1 MRKGFRDYWRGLGRV
16 EKAFLILAPV
26 YAGLHF
32 AHASVALQVL
42 AGLGAFLVGMAC
54 LFRLARY
61 TMRKAIWR
69 LRNRLIVAYAFI
81 AVVPIVLI
89 LTLVGVVGW
98 VVIGQM
104 AVYLVN
110 TELAHRESVLLR
122 QAETL
127 AHVPVR
133 DPESAVNR
141 FTMTIRSAFP
151 AAQFR
156 ITGHQELRYPSDA
169 ALDEPPAEWKMAS
182 GLVIRP
188 TAGGEQLLYAWAHVV
203 SDTGNKVTVIAPIS
217 HELLASMVPGLGD
230 INFMPLMGHVRQSHL
245 PRPVNFADFP
255 LSWVYP
261 VDIPHWDSPQ
271 HHSQLLMVV
280 NTRLSAVLGI
290 VFGQKMDWGEVA
302 LTIFLAVSVVFLIVE
317 LVSLVAGI
325 QLSRS
330 ITGAVHQM
338 YEGTL
343 HVRDGDFSYRVPVK
357 GSDQLAELTSSFNN
371 MTQHLGRLLV
381 VAKEKERLES
391 ELAIARE
398 VQDQLFPKDVPFTK
412 TLELKGVCRPARM
425 VSGDYYDFLAL
436 NDHSLAFAI
445 GDVAGKGISAALLMA
460 TIQSTMRTQLSA
472 LNGNAMLP
480 LSTSRMVATLNR
492 QLYATTAPEKYA
504 TFYFAMYEETTHS
517 LRYTNAG
524 HLSPMLVS
532 AGNVRMLGSTGTV
545 VGAFPIARYEEKT
558 VPLEHGDILVA
569 YTDGVVEPENAYG
582 EMFGEERLQ
591 DMLVK
596 LAKADS
602 SELIARVMEAVDQ
615 WTGGGELQDDMTMVV
630 ARRI

>member
-1 MRKGFRDYWRGLGRV
+1 MRKGYRDYWRGLGRV

-32 AHASVALQVL
+32 AHASGAVQIV
-42 AGLGAFLVGMAC
+42 AGLGAFLLGVVC

-133 DPESAVNR
+133 DPELAVKR

-151 AAQFR
+151 SAQIR
-156 ITGHQELRYPSDA
+156 VSGHQELLYPSDE
-169 ALDEPPAEWKMAS
+169 ALDAPPTEWKLAS

-188 TAGGEQLLYAWAHVV
+188 TRSGEPGLYAWAHVV
-203 SDTGNKVTVIAPIS
+203 GDTGNNVTVIAPIS

-230 INFMPLMGHVRQSHL
+230 INFMPLMGHVRQSHV

-255 LSWVYP
+255 LKWVYP

-280 NTRLSAVLGI
+280 NTRLSAVLGV

-302 LTIFLAVSVVFLIVE
+302 LTIFVAVSVVFLIVE
-317 LVSLVAGI
+317 LVSLVAGV

-330 ITGAVHQM
+330 ITGAVHEL
-338 YEGTL
+338 YEGT
-343 HVRDGDFSYRVPVK
+343 RRIKEGDFGYRIPVK
-357 GSDQLAELTSSFNN
+357 GNDQLAELTSSFNT
-371 MTQHLGRLLV
+371 MTQ
-381 VAKEKERLES
+381 
-391 ELAIARE
+391 
-398 VQDQLFPKDVPFTK
+398 PTW
-412 TLELKGVCRPARM
+412 
-425 VSGDYYDFLAL
+425 
-436 NDHSLAFAI
+436 
-445 GDVAGKGISAALLMA
+445 
-460 TIQSTMRTQLSA
+460 
-472 LNGNAMLP
+472 
-480 LSTSRMVATLNR
+480 
-492 QLYATTAPEKYA
+492 
-504 TFYFAMYEETTHS
+504 
-517 LRYTNAG
+517 
-524 HLSPMLVS
+524 
-532 AGNVRMLGSTGTV
+532 
-545 VGAFPIARYEEKT
+545 GA
-558 VPLEHGDILVA
+558 
-569 YTDGVVEPENAYG
+569 
-582 EMFGEERLQ
+582 
-591 DMLVK
+591 
-596 LAKADS
+596 
-602 SELIARVMEAVDQ
+602 
-615 WTGGGELQDDMTMVV
+615 
-630 ARRI
+630 